1 MLFECRHTGLAAT
14 RAEHS
19 ALFGEV
25 DDVRKLMA
33 AAYKPELATILGSC
47 MQSMLK
53 GSEAGLEGQPNVTPA
68 S

>member
-1 MLFECRHTGLAAT
+1 MLAAT

-19 ALFGEV
+19 VLFDEA

-33 AAYKPELATILGSC
+33 AAYKPELTTILGSC
-47 MQSMLK
+47 LQDMLQSL
-53 GSEAGLEGQPNVTPA
+53 EAGLEGQPNVTPA